1 MGEGR
6 KIVTVVFSD
15 VIGSTSLGEQLDAE
29 ALRRVMTRYFTEM
42 RTILERHGGTVEK
55 FIGDAVMAAFGIPS
69 AHEDDALRAV
79 KAAVEMRA
87 HLAELNEELLRERG
101 VTLAVRIAVNTG
113 EVVAG
118 DPSEGQFYASG
129 DAVNVAAR
137 LEQAAEP
144 GEILLG
150 AETYGLVRDAV
161 EVQALEP
168 FALKGKSQSIPAY
181 RLLDVVEGAPV
192 LARRFD
198 TPFVG
203 REEELAYLLACFE
216 RAVGERMPVLVTV
229 LGPAGIGKT
238 RLATELMAQAGE
250 RAAVL
255 QGRCLSYGEGI
266 TFLPLQEI
274 LRSLPELPS
283 GVMNPEQAR
292 STEDTFLAYRR
303 LFEALAWDRPL
314 LLVLEDIHWAEATLL
329 DLVEHIAEWTREAP
343 ILILCLARPELLDER
358 PGWRGEFVEL
368 EPLAQEEA
376 ESLAAALAARV
387 DPSVRARSSE
397 LAEGNPLFLEQLL
410 ALAGDGNGRQAELP
424 HTINALLAARLDQL
438 EANERALL
446 ERAAVIGKEFWRG
459 ALAHLSPPQTEVSAL
474 LQRLVRRRLIR
485 PERSSLPGEDA
496 FQFAHILIR
505 DATYL
510 GTAKELR
517 AGLHERFAEW
527 LDASESPYAEIVGY
541 HLEQAYRYREELGP
555 VDQYG
560 QRLARRAAEVL
571 SRAGARARARGDQ
584 TAAANLWARA
594 ASLLPREDPF
604 LLSLL
609 SELGDTFFWLG
620 RYADARSVFAEAV
633 ESARRVGDKRVEWL
647 GLLGQVRLEVQTAT
661 RSGSNVELA
670 QAAEEGL
677 AVFEELGDTAGVAKA
692 GFLLGTARIWQYRH
706 AAAAQAFER
715 ALANARLAGDE
726 FLESICLAAFAGTLA
741 AGPTPVAEAIDRVE
755 EMLAAASTRLLEK
768 ILLEELAGLY
778 AAQGRFDEA
787 RGFLERART
796 LEEEFGSEVGLA
808 NFEAFS
814 VATIE
819 RSAGDVEAAEAALRH
834 GYEVLERLGEQGWRS
849 SVAAR
854 LAGTLVAQDRLE
866 EAEHFLQISEEAA
879 ASDDVDAQSSLRQVR
894 AQLLAKRGEHGEAE
908 RLIREGLA
916 LVEGTDDLDAHAR
929 TFIRLAEVLRSAG
942 KGEEAK
948 SAVGA
953 ALRLCEQKGNVVMGR
968 QAQELLDE
976 LTTVQG
982 LRTSS

>member
-1 MGEGR
+1 M
-6 KIVTVVFSD
+6 
-15 VIGSTSLGEQLDAE
+15 
-29 ALRRVMTRYFTEM
+29 
-42 RTILERHGGTVEK
+42 
-55 FIGDAVMAAFGIPS
+55 
-69 AHEDDALRAV
+69 
-79 KAAVEMRA
+79 
-87 HLAELNEELLRERG
+87 
-101 VTLAVRIAVNTG
+101 
-113 EVVAG
+113 
-118 DPSEGQFYASG
+118 
-129 DAVNVAAR
+129 
-137 LEQAAEP
+137 
-144 GEILLG
+144 
-150 AETYGLVRDAV
+150 
-161 EVQALEP
+161 
-168 FALKGKSQSIPAY
+168 
-181 RLLDVVEGAPV
+181 
-192 LARRFD
+192 
-198 TPFVG
+198 
-203 REEELAYLLACFE
+203 
-216 RAVGERMPVLVTV
+216 
-229 LGPAGIGKT
+229 
-238 RLATELMAQAGE
+238 
-250 RAAVL
+250 
-255 QGRCLSYGEGI
+255 
-266 TFLPLQEI
+266 
-274 LRSLPELPS
+274 
-283 GVMNPEQAR
+283 
-292 STEDTFLAYRR
+292 
-303 LFEALAWDRPL
+303 
-314 LLVLEDIHWAEATLL
+314 
-329 DLVEHIAEWTREAP
+329 
-343 ILILCLARPELLDER
+343 
-358 PGWRGEFVEL
+358 
-368 EPLAQEEA
+368 
-376 ESLAAALAARV
+376 
-387 DPSVRARSSE
+387 
-397 LAEGNPLFLEQLL
+397 AEGNPLFLEQLL
-410 ALAGDGNGRQAELP
+410 ALAGDENGRELALP
-424 HTINALLAARLDQL
+424 RTIHALLAARLDQL
-438 EANERALL
+438 ESDERALL
-446 ERAAVIGKEFWRG
+446 ERAAVVGKEFWRG
-459 ALAHLSPPQTEVSAL
+459 ALRHLSPPETEVSAL

-496 FQFAHILIR
+496 FRFGHILIR
-505 DATYL
+505 DAAYEAI
-510 GTAKELR
+510 AKERR
-517 AGLHERFAEW
+517 AELHERFADW
-527 LDASESPYAEIVGY
+527 LEASESRYDEIVGY
-541 HLEQAYRYREELGP
+541 HLERAYRYHEELRP
-555 VDQYG
+555 IDEREQA
-560 QRLARRAAEVL
+560 LAGRAAEVL
-571 SRAGARARARGDQ
+571 SRAGARACARGDQ

-604 LLSLL
+604 LLPLL

-620 RYADARSVFAEAV
+620 RYAEARSVLAEAV
-633 ESARRVGDKRVEWL
+633 ESGRRVGDKRVEWL
-647 GLLGQVRLEVQTAT
+647 GLLGQVRLEAQTAA
-661 RSGSNVELA
+661 RSGSNAELA

-677 AVFEELGDTAGVAKA
+677 AVFEELGDTAGLAKA
-692 GFLLGTARIWQYRH
+692 GFLLGTARMWQYQH
-706 AAAAQAFER
+706 AAAAQAVER

-726 FLESICLAAFAGTLA
+726 FLESICLAAFADTLA
-741 AGPTPVAEAIDRVE
+741 QGPTPVAEAIDRVE
-755 EMLAAASTRLLEK
+755 EMLAAASTRVLEK